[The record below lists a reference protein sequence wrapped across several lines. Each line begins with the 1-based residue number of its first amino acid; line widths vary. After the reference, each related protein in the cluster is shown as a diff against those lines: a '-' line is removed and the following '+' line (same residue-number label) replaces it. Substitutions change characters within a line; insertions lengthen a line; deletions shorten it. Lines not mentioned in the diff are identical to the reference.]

1 MKSTANK
8 FIMKK
13 FILALLLGISV
24 NGFAQLIQFGPQV
37 SYNITSPITDDFN
50 SKSSGTGM
58 GVAGFARVNLLL
70 FYGQGEFGYAKSKFS
85 VSQTGIG
92 ETEYEV
98 SGTDAT
104 LIVGFKVVP
113 LGKLGNIR
121 IFAGYNWKNYS
132 DINANN
138 ILNYIALERNNSS
151 ILGGIGVDLWKLTI
165 DYRYLAG
172 ITDLDPS
179 GRDVK
184 TGISNISLGF
194 KFL

>member
-1 MKSTANK
+1 
-8 FIMKK
+8 MKK
-13 FILALLLGISV
+13 FILVALLCISV
-24 NGFAQLIQFGPQV
+24 NGFAQLIQFGPQI
-37 SYNITSPITDDFN
+37 SYNITSPISDDFS

-70 FYGQGEFGYAKSKFS
+70 FYAQGEFGYAKSKFS

-92 ETEYEV
+92 ETEYELG
-98 SGTDAT
+98 GTDAT
-104 LIVGFKVVP
+104 LLVGFKVIP

-132 DINANN
+132 DISANN
-138 ILNYIALERNNSS
+138 SLNYIAIERNNSS
-151 ILGGIGVDLWKLTI
+151 ILGGVGVDLWKLTV

-172 ITDLDPS
+172 VTDLDPS
-179 GRDVK
+179 GRSLK
-184 TGISNISLGF
+184 TAASNFSVGF

>member
-1 MKSTANK
+1 
-8 FIMKK
+8 MKK
-13 FILALLLGISV
+13 FLLAILLCISA

-37 SYNITSPITDDFN
+37 SYNITSPLGDDYS

-85 VSQTGIG
+85 ISQTGLA

-104 LIVGFKVVP
+104 LIVGFKIVP
-113 LGKLGNIR
+113 LGKLGNVR

-132 DINANN
+132 DIKANN
-138 ILNYIALERNNSS
+138 NLNYIALEKNNSS
-151 ILGGIGVDLWKLTI
+151 ILGGVGVDLWKLTL

-172 ITDLDPS
+172 VSDLDPS
-179 GRDVK
+179 GRSLK
-184 TGISNISLGF
+184 TSASNISLGF

>member
-1 MKSTANK
+1 
-8 FIMKK
+8 MKK
-13 FILALLLGISV
+13 FILVILLCISA

-37 SYNITSPITDDFN
+37 SYNITSPLSDDFS

-85 VSQTGIG
+85 VAQTGIA
-92 ETEYEV
+92 ETEYEL

-104 LIVGFKVVP
+104 LLVGFKIVP
-113 LGKLGNIR
+113 LGKLGNVR
-121 IFAGYNWKNYS
+121 IFAGYNWKSYS
-132 DINANN
+132 DIKANN
-138 ILNYIALERNNSS
+138 NLNYIAFEKNNSS
-151 ILGGIGVDLWKLTI
+151 ILGGVGVDLWKLTL

-172 ITDLDPS
+172 VTDLDPS
-179 GRDVK
+179 GRNLK
-184 TGISNISLGF
+184 TAVSNISLGF